1 MQVVGIAGSP
11 RESGNSERLLDRFLE
26 GAAER
31 GAEVT
36 KLWASGL
43 DIAPC
48 RSCDQC
54 HVDGVC
60 AVDDDAENVREQL
73 IGADVIVL
81 ASPVY
86 YAGLPSQ
93 AKALI
98 DRCQPLWVRKY
109 LLGRTLPPTP
119 CGHLRRRGVFL
130 CTAGNPQVDFSPI
143 CATARI
149 FFDILEAEP
158 WAELCVP
165 GLETPEAIMGHP
177 AALEQAYELGRRA
190 VGEPWE

>member
-1 MQVVGIAGSP
+1 MRVVGIASSP
-11 RESGNSERLLDRFLE
+11 REGGNSERLLVRFLE
-26 GAAER
+26 GTVER
-31 GAEVT
+31 GAEAT
-36 KLWASGL
+36 KLRTSAL

-54 HVDGVC
+54 HVDGTC
-60 AVDDDAENVREQL
+60 AVADDAQRVLEQL
-73 IGADVIVL
+73 IAADIIVL

-93 AKALI
+93 AKALV

-109 LLGRTLPPTP
+109 LLERTLPPTP

-130 CTAGNPQVDFSPI
+130 CTAGNPQADFSAI
-143 CATARI
+143 RATVQI
-149 FFDILEAEP
+149 FFDVLGAEP

-165 GLETPEAIMGHP
+165 GLEAPDSIMEHP
-177 AALEQAYELGRRA
+177 TVLEQAYELGRRA
-190 VGEPWE
+190 MDELWE

>member
-1 MQVVGIAGSP
+1 MRVVGIASSP
-11 RESGNSERLLDRFLE
+11 REGGNSERLLDRFLE
-26 GAAER
+26 GAAKC
-31 GAEVT
+31 GAEIT
-36 KLWASGL
+36 KLRASRL

-54 HVDGVC
+54 HVDGTC
-60 AVDDDAENVREQL
+60 AVDDDAQKVREQL
-73 IGADVIVL
+73 VAADIIVL

-109 LLGRTLPPTP
+109 LLERTLPPTP
-119 CGHLRRRGVFL
+119 GGHIRRRGVFL

-143 CATARI
+143 RATAWI
-149 FFDILEAEP
+149 FFDILEADS

-165 GLETPEAIMGHP
+165 GLEAPDSIVEHP
-177 AALEQAYELGRRA
+177 AALEQAHELGRRA
-190 VGEPWE
+190 VDEPWE